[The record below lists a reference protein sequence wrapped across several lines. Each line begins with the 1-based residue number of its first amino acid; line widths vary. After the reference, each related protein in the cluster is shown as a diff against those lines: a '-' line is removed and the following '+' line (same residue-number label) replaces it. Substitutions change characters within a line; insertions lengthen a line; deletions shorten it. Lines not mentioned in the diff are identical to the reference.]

1 MSKAMSRRGFIAA
14 MGGLGGMLAL
24 AGCGASG
31 AAGGDKAASTGGGSS
46 YKLVKEGTLSVAMS
60 PDFPPFDNLDTD
72 GKTYVGF
79 DVDLTKAVAEKMGLQ
94 VEYVNIQFDGIVP
107 AIQAGG
113 QADVGCSGITIDPDR
128 SKQVDFSDP
137 YYVDNQCVVT
147 MKSNADVTDEN
158 YVDALNKAGVV
169 IAVLS
174 GSTGETYA
182 QETFPNA
189 TVQPYGNATDAF
201 AAMQANQAV
210 AVATNLAAGE
220 KMVKEAYTDAQVTH
234 KEATGEEYGIAVS
247 KDSPALLAA
256 INDALSQLTDD
267 GTIDSLTARWL
278 Q

>member
-1 MSKAMSRRGFIAA
+1 MSKGMSRRDFVAA
-14 MGGLGGMLAL
+14 MGGIGGMLAL
-24 AGCGASG
+24 AGCG
-31 AAGGDKAASTGGGSS
+31 STGGSSAATTAAAGS
-46 YKLVKEGTLSVAMS
+46 YTLVKEGTLSVAMS
-60 PDFPPFDNLDTD
+60 PDFPPFENLDTD

-79 DVDLTKAVAEKMGLQ
+79 DVDLTRAVAEKLGLE

-128 SKQVDFSDP
+128 AKQVDFSDP
-137 YYVDNQCVVT
+137 YYVDNQCIVT
-147 MKSNADVTDEN
+147 MKSNADVTDAN

-169 IAVLS
+169 IAVQS
-174 GSTGETYA
+174 GTTGETYA

-201 AAMQANQAV
+201 AAMQAGQAV
-210 AVATNLAAGE
+210 AVATNLAVGE

-234 KEATGEEYGIAVS
+234 KEATGEEYGMAVS
-247 KDSPALLAA
+247 KDNPKLLAA

-267 GTIDSLTARWL
+267 GTVDSLTAQWL
-278 Q
+278 A